1 MWQMCLKNYFD
12 IIIVDTKK
20 CYRRLLELLI
30 LSVRVGEEGYF
41 SGEKTKKKKIISVV
55 NLRERL
61 SYYSISRI

>member
-1 MWQMCLKNYFD
+1 MCLKNYFD

-20 CYRRLLELLI
+20 CYRRPLELLI

-41 SGEKTKKKKIISVV
+41 SGEKTKKKIISVV

>member
-1 MWQMCLKNYFD
+1 MCLKNYFD

-20 CYRRLLELLI
+20 CYRRQLELLI

-41 SGEKTKKKKIISVV
+41 SGEKTKKKIISVV